1 MKKDRVFYTA
11 VFITIFAAGYL
22 LLGNVFYGTALAD
35 DKKLSKGAS
44 DHREKEKMENIMQQ
58 NFTHVHTMLNG
69 LIYSKSDIIL
79 EAAQSLRKHAHEL
92 KQLTPDKNLENIKI
106 YQFLAE
112 DLATHV
118 DNIILAAKNN
128 NLELVSTELGKMV
141 NECVTCHI
149 KFRDKPIQK

>member
-1 MKKDRVFYTA
+1 MKKGRVFYIA
-11 VFITIFAAGYL
+11 LFITIFAAGWFL
-22 LLGNVFYGTALAD
+22 FGNVFSGAEMAD
-35 DKKLSKGAS
+35 DKKLSKGIS
-44 DHREKEKMENIMQQ
+44 YHREKEKMENIMQQ
-58 NFTHVHTMLNG
+58 NFAHVHTMLNG

-79 EAAQSLRKHAHEL
+79 DAAQLLRKHAYEL
-92 KQLTPDKNLENIKI
+92 KQLKPDKNLGNIKI

-112 DLATHV
+112 DLIAHT

-128 NLELVSTELGKMV
+128 NLELISTELGKMV